1 MNVLNHKSFEKRAI
15 FSLKKCVQYI
25 LKLWIE
31 KWNWSIVKKVKVTPV
46 FLIWRHT
53 LLLGSV
59 DFMFVSVHYMYI
71 LISLC
76 PVSEC
81 KAQSHL
87 FFVRLYLTSKLSEL
101 LKAWQEQLG
110 VNCIWFYLLKVKLT
124 HESKTNLMKVKE
136 KSGKTGLKINI
147 LKTKIMASSHITSW
161 EIDGETMETVIDF
174 ILGGS
179 KITADGDFSHE
190 ISLAKLIQL
199 CKV

>member
-1 MNVLNHKSFEKRAI
+1 MCWVYFKVMDRK
-15 FSLKKCVQYI
+15 
-25 LKLWIE
+25 LKLINYE
-31 KWNWSIVKKVKVTPV
+31 KSELYSSVPCLKTY
-46 FLIWRHT
+46 

-59 DFMFVSVHYMYI
+59 DFMFLNTCAHCLYT

-81 KAQSHL
+81 EAHSHL
-87 FFVRLYLTSKLSEL
+87 FFVRLFFLRLYLTSKLSEL

-136 KSGKTGLKINI
+136 KSDKAGLKINI

-161 EIDGETMETVIDF
+161 QIYGEKWKQWQTF
-174 ILGGS
+174 YLGVPKS
-179 KITADGDFSHE
+179 VTAAMKLKDAC
-190 ISLAKLIQL
+190 SLEDKLWQT
-199 CKV
+199 